1 MFARRTAALVLLAL
15 LALAASVHAA
25 DGPGN
30 SEGFAYVIREG
41 DTLSRVAQRFGIT
54 LDALLAHNEGLDPD
68 RIRPGQTVRI
78 VNGLRRVVHTVERGE
93 SLSAIAARY
102 ETSIEDLLR
111 WNRGISR
118 HRIQA
123 GRDLVVYT
131 AVPESRSLSI
141 GTPSRGRLVHGRQ
154 LPLHHPAFLVRRPD
168 RAYGTDETVRW
179 LTEAYEAL
187 HARDPDTPR
196 VEIRDLSLEGG
207 GPITRHHS
215 HESGRDA
222 DGAYF
227 QRRCGELCRFRRVSP
242 DQLDAERQWALFS
255 YWLERDVVEM
265 IFVDHSLAA
274 RIYAVARESGVSR
287 RKLSRWFQ
295 YPRKPHQRQ
304 GIIRH
309 YPRHADHYH
318 VRFICP
324 ESDPDCR

>member
-131 AVPESRSLSI
+131 AVPE
-141 GTPSRGRLVHGRQ
+141 
-154 LPLHHPAFLVRRPD
+154 
-168 RAYGTDETVRW
+168 
-179 LTEAYEAL
+179 
-187 HARDPDTPR
+187 
-196 VEIRDLSLEGG
+196 
-207 GPITRHHS
+207 
-215 HESGRDA
+215 
-222 DGAYF
+222 
-227 QRRCGELCRFRRVSP
+227 
-242 DQLDAERQWALFS
+242 
-255 YWLERDVVEM
+255 
-265 IFVDHSLAA
+265 
-274 RIYAVARESGVSR
+274 
-287 RKLSRWFQ
+287 
-295 YPRKPHQRQ
+295 
-304 GIIRH
+304 
-309 YPRHADHYH
+309 
-318 VRFICP
+318 
-324 ESDPDCR
+324 